1 MIATNLDP
9 TASRAV
15 LVVDTDLVRGLSL
28 RFVLAKHGYDVVQ
41 AFNDGVAE
49 TLIEKGLCA
58 AVVWLTSKQFQS
70 SQIIESLLEQQIPV
84 LVLLSSDARSCQQ
97 TYAAAVIQPGNP
109 SIQTIMA
116 LIGGM
121 VMAELRS

>member
-49 TLIEKGLCA
+49 TLIKKGF
-58 AVVWLTSKQFQS
+58 V
-70 SQIIESLLEQQIPV
+70 P
-84 LVLLSSDARSCQQ
+84 
-97 TYAAAVIQPGNP
+97 P
-109 SIQTIMA
+109 SF
-116 LIGGM
+116 G
-121 VMAELRS
+121 